1 MLLALLLVL
10 LPLNLTF
17 LLEDAAPACFSSA
30 RRLARHCFR
39 YWL

>member
-17 LLEDAAPACFSSA
+17 LLEDAPACFSSA